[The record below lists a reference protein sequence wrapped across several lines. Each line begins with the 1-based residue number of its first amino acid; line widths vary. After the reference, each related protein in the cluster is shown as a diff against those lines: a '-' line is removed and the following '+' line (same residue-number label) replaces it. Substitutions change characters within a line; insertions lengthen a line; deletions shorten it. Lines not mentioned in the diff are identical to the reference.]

1 MWNNLGRF
9 LYANFFTAM
18 DRLIYRQLFV
28 NYALG
33 LAFFSS
39 IIMINELYYI
49 IRYYFEQNVPLI
61 HVFSMIGALIPFLIS
76 FSIPFGVLPA
86 YLLFFGKLS
95 QDSEITAMR
104 ACGFSHFR
112 IMWPGILFGLAIMF
126 FSYTF
131 KNTAEAKANAYFLQ
145 LKAKVLSQKPVIQL
159 LDNVFLSIGGV
170 QISFQSSTKDE
181 SGDDIL
187 NTVYAVD
194 VKNKRTIRSR
204 QARIYVNPDNPEHYI
219 IRFLN
224 GDMNQLTTPP
234 IRPVTNETETVVQRA
249 LPVLPQAF
257 SATNEGTVGIVEEIP
272 DTNAAS
278 NQEPPGE
285 TQTQDA
291 QPVLEAPPAPAAQ
304 LSNAPP
310 VEEGQALPP
319 QPQEPAKEE
328 FYLSSFGAMTMNN
341 YVTLPDD
348 GFYRSPETMSVQE
361 LRASIY
367 ADENNRRVIE
377 QMQRVSQNKKE
388 IDRLYFISKYIP
400 TLLLSAAED
409 EIDQTKTLT
418 FARTR
423 TNEIALEKQNADS
436 LYKAVL
442 SQQPNSS
449 FMRLHEKFMLP
460 VSAFIFALLALPLGL
475 FGARSGRGEGL
486 SISLVVTL
494 VFYGFKSA
502 IENAIS
508 NYTLPPSG
516 MWLPVLVFGLI
527 AAALYTRKILE

>member
-18 DRLIYRQLFV
+18 DRLIYRQLLV

-126 FSYTF
+126 FSYNF
-131 KNTAEAKANAYFLQ
+131 KNTAEAKANSYFLQ

-181 SGDDIL
+181 NGDDIL

-194 VKNKRTIRSR
+194 VRNKRTIRSR

-234 IRPVTNETETVVQRA
+234 IRPVTNETEPAVQRA

-257 SATNEGTVGIVEEIP
+257 SATNEGTVGIVVETP
-272 DTNAAS
+272 DTNTAS
-278 NQEPPGE
+278 NQEPAQE
-285 TQTQDA
+285 TQVQDA
-291 QPVLEAPPAPAAQ
+291 QPVEAPPAQ
-304 LSNAPP
+304 EQVLSNAPP
-310 VEEGQALPP
+310 AEGEPDLPP
-319 QPQEPAKEE
+319 PTPEPPKEE

-377 QMQRVSQNKKE
+377 QMKKATQNKKE
-388 IDRLYFISKYIP
+388 IDRLYLISKYAP

-409 EIDQTKTLT
+409 EIDQLKTLT
-418 FARTR
+418 FAKTR

-442 SQQPNSS
+442 SQQPNLS

-460 VSAFIFALLALPLGL
+460 VSAFVFALLALPLGL

-502 IENAIS
+502 VENAIS

-516 MWLPVLVFGLI
+516 MWLPILVFGLI
-527 AAALYTRKILE
+527 AVALYTRKVLE